1 MPRADISMTPE
12 EARTFLAE
20 GRTMTVVTIG
30 PDGMPDPVGMWYLV
44 NDAGEPV
51 MRTYA
56 KSQKARNLERDP
68 RYSALVETGDT
79 YNTLRGLQLSG
90 VIELNRDPEVV
101 LDIVE
106 GLNDKY
112 ALAGGATIDRSL
124 MADYASKQVAMTLHV
139 DKVVSWDHRK
149 L

>member
-1 MPRADISMTPE
+1 MPRADISMTGE

-44 NDAGEPV
+44 NDSGEPV

-90 VIELNRDPEVV
+90 VVELSRDPEVV

-112 ALAGGATIDRSL
+112 ALAGGGTIDRSL